1 MASNINSTDI
11 DPEFPIAGQDNDSQG
26 FRDNFNTIKNSLAT
40 AKTEITDLQDSSAKL
55 NATNDFNGNIISE
68 AEFKANTETVYS
80 DDISGSQNVSFANG
94 SYQIFAIGGG
104 LTLTFSDWPA
114 TNKLAKIRLELKRS
128 GSSGGPYTVNF
139 ASSGGGTVKTD
150 ANVAWSGD
158 SISIAADDDSTFID
172 FWTTDSG
179 LVVYAHYV
187 GKFS

>member
-40 AKTEITDLQDSSAKL
+40 AKTEITDLQDTSAKL

-68 AEFKANTETVYS
+68 AEFKANTQTVYS
-80 DDISGSQNVSFANG
+80 DDISGSQNVSFTNG
-94 SYQIFAIGGG
+94 SYQIFSVSGD
-104 LTLTFSDWPA
+104 LTLTFADWPA
-114 TNKLAKIRLELKRS
+114 TNKYAKIRLELKRS
-128 GSSGGPYTVNF
+128 TGGPHTISF
-139 ASSGGGTVKTD
+139 AASGGGTIKTD
-150 ANVAWSGD
+150 GNAAWTGD
-158 SISIAADDDSTFID
+158 TISIPDDSDSTFVD

-179 LVVYAHYV
+179 LVVFAQYV